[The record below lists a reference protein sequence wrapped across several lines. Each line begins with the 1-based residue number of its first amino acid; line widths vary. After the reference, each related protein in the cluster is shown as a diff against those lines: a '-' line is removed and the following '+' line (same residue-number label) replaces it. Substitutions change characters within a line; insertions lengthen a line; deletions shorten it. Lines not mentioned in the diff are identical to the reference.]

1 MSKRLAVWLIAIVA
15 VGVIVWVAFGLVW
28 GLLAAAAT
36 LVASEAVERVRRRRL
51 RAARGETSSPSLRD
65 HLTTRRASR

>member
-15 VGVIVWVAFGLVW
+15 VGVIVGVAFGLVW
-28 GLLAAAAT
+28 VLLAAAT

-65 HLTTRRASR
+65 LLTTHRPK

>member
-15 VGVIVWVAFGLVW
+15 VGVIVGVAFGLVW
-28 GLLAAAAT
+28 VLLAAAT

-65 HLTTRRASR
+65 LLTTRRPK